1 MKKMT
6 SFQMKVMKIIHL
18 VAASLWLGGIVS
30 VTIVLIGS
38 DTFEAASQAYLFA
51 MSLVLTLELA
61 TIIPSS
67 LVLLLTGLLFGL
79 FTNWGFLK
87 NRWIAA
93 KWLITILIVAASV
106 INYFLPGG
114 ILFCLI
120 QLAVILTLFTISVIK
135 PWKGKHSISKEK

>member
-1 MKKMT
+1 
-6 SFQMKVMKIIHL
+6 MKVMKIIHL